1 MEKYK
6 FLVKTKVEVVY
17 RPGDTNSSNTGE
29 KQKESKESN
38 EEGYKGEPITQSP
51 NNHP

>member
-6 FLVKTKVEVVY
+6 FLVKNTVEVVY
-17 RPGDTNSSNTGE
+17 MPGETNFSNTEE